1 MNELCDTLGITVI
14 ELLDGEENEHEN
26 LRMYDNGQMIEM
38 LARIQRLESQRVIII
53 AIALIVMGISLL
65 ALSPLIGGSDLTDFS
80 SGMLF
85 GIGIGVTFI
94 GVFLATRSV
103 FAYLA
108 QEK

>member
-1 MNELCDTLGITVI
+1 
-14 ELLDGEENEHEN
+14 
-26 LRMYDNGQMIEM
+26 
-38 LARIQRLESQRVIII
+38 
-53 AIALIVMGISLL
+53 MGISLL
-65 ALSPLIGGSDLTDFS
+65 ALSPLIGGTDLTDFS
-80 SGMLF
+80 NGMLF

>member
-1 MNELCDTLGITVI
+1 
-14 ELLDGEENEHEN
+14 
-26 LRMYDNGQMIEM
+26 
-38 LARIQRLESQRVIII
+38 
-53 AIALIVMGISLL
+53 MGISLL